1 MKETKMRRSKLFRI
15 VGLVGSAALLASCAG
30 MSSLARQDDA
40 EAARFNAYAGK
51 PVDHFMWLT
60 QHQGTAAISATQ
72 LIAWA
77 DFDRP
82 YLITVVQPCPDLM
95 LHFQGM
101 TSTLDEVYVRHDRLT
116 VAGRIC
122 RIQSIRP
129 VDYGRM
135 WSDLRQNLAGASQ
148 EATHLRG

>member
-1 MKETKMRRSKLFRI
+1 VRHSKLFRI
-15 VGLVGSAALLASCAG
+15 MGMLAAAALLASCAG
-30 MSSLARQDDA
+30 ISSLVRQDNA

-60 QHQGTAAISATQ
+60 EHQGTAAISANQ
-72 LIAWA
+72 LVAWA

-95 LHFQGM
+95 LHFQGIS
-101 TSTLDEVYVRHDRLT
+101 STLDEVYVRYDRIT

-129 VDYGRM
+129 VDYRRM
-135 WSDLRQNLAGASQ
+135 WSDLRQTLAAASQ
-148 EATHLRG
+148 EAAHLRG